1 MAKTTELAP
10 IADLEAGDLLMV
22 VDDPTGTA
30 VSKSATV
37 SQLSGYRKIISEATQ
52 TATISNN
59 DGEVTLFSQT
69 IPANTLSIGDF
80 VLLRSVNEVLALTS
94 GELRQRVWLG
104 PVGGTGLIT
113 GYFNKTSAGRT
124 GFEFNCFSVVDTGAG
139 PTAARLVSA
148 GFSGVDVVADLTQ
161 TITVNWTGQMTVADP
176 GNSYRG
182 CSAHLLVL

>member
-10 IADLEAGDLLMV
+10 ISDLEAGDLLMV

-37 SQLSGYRKIISEATQ
+37 AQLSGYRKIISEATQ

-80 VLLRSVNEVLALTS
+80 VLLRSVNEVLALAS

-182 CSAHLLVL
+182 CSAHLIVL